1 MFDSRLNDEV
11 NVNIAG
17 YELSGI
23 SSVDFSYSNSPN
35 IVKPLGS
42 KVGMTTVGGATQQNL
57 SVSRHLIYDDHV
69 LDYTGSSSM
78 VGNIRYDS
86 KSYSFSSGYLMNYSV
101 NCAVGNVPKV
111 NASFVILDELT
122 SSSEAPGDVGSSEH
136 SDIYIPSQG
145 SISITCDNS
154 TTNRVI
160 GFDYSITANRKPYFS
175 IGQESAV
182 AIELIPPLEYSAQ
195 VQIEVDSAQPQNAYN
210 FLTTREN
217 KTVSFDINGRD
228 GSDIQALTIP
238 NATLVSESVSASD
251 NGAVVLN
258 LNYIG
263 HGF

>member
-1 MFDSRLNDEV
+1 MFGSRLNDEV
-11 NVNIAG
+11 SVNIAG

-23 SSVDFSYSNSPN
+23 SSVDFSYSNSSN

-42 KVGMTTVGGATQQNL
+42 KVGMSTVGGATQQNL
-57 SVSRHLIYDDHV
+57 SVSRHLIYDDPV
-69 LDYTGSSSM
+69 LAYTGSSSM
-78 VGNIRYDS
+78 VGNIRYDAEA
-86 KSYSFSSGYLMNYSV
+86 YSFSSGYLTRYSV

-111 NASFVILDELT
+111 NASFIILDELT
-122 SSSEAPGDVGSSEH
+122 SSSEEPSDVGSAISN
-136 SDIYIPSQG
+136 IYIPSQG

-154 TTNRVI
+154 TTDRVI
-160 GFDYSITANRKPYFS
+160 GFDYSITANRKPHFS

-195 VQIEVDSAQPQNAYN
+195 VQIEVDSAQPEDAFN

-217 KTVSFDINGRD
+217 KTISFDINGRD

-238 NATLVSESVSASD
+238 NATLVSESLSASE
-251 NGAVVLN
+251 NGSVVLN